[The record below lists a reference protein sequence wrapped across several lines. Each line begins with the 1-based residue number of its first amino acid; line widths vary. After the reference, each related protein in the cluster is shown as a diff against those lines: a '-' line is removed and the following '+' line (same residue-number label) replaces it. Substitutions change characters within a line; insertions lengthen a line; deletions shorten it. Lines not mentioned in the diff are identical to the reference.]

1 MRFLLDENVDARL
14 RPFLMAAGHDVTAI
28 IHDYP
33 AALDD
38 NTVLSIAVRESRVI
52 LTRDTDFGELIY
64 REKRPH
70 AGVILLR
77 LRARALWHLQS
88 RVTQAIDRLTNEPQF
103 LVVTTARLGSTSLM
117 PCC

>member
-1 MRFLLDENVDARL
+1 MRLLLDENVDARL
-14 RPFLMAAGHDVTAI
+14 RPFLMTEGHDVTAI

-38 NTVLSIAVRESRVI
+38 ETVLSIAVRESRVI
-52 LTRDTDFGELIY
+52 LTRDTDFGELIH
-64 REKRPH
+64 RENRPH

-88 RVTQAIDRLTNEPQF
+88 RVTQAIERLTDEPQF
-103 LVVTTARLGSTSLM
+103 LVVTDRQIRIR
-117 PCC
+117 